1 MNLNIKYKIDNNY
14 LKTIFINLLIVTFAA
29 GVGEII
35 ELDFR
40 DFFTLEP
47 STDCKHDHLEIRD
60 GPFGYSVP
68 SHYYC
73 GNQFPPKL
81 VLSVY
86 IKLNMMY
93 QS

>member
-1 MNLNIKYKIDNNY
+1 M
-14 LKTIFINLLIVTFAA
+14 FINLLIVTFAA

-47 STDCKHDHLEIRD
+47 SIDCKHDHLEIRD
-60 GPFGYSVP
+60 GPFGYSLP

-73 GNQFPPKL
+73 GNQFPPKS
-81 VLSVY
+81 VL
-86 IKLNMMY
+86 
-93 QS
+93 